1 MQRGRTALAC
11 LCLTV
16 LAGAACSSRPS
27 VASPPPSAPAATSA
41 SASGAAASRFPANL
55 VLSVLYFDDRT
66 GQSDLAWLRK
76 GMADMLV
83 AELARMPSV
92 MVMQRDRMEE
102 VFREQA
108 FQLSGRV
115 ADESVVRV
123 GRIAGATVIVTGSV
137 SVADGKLRIDAQLQ
151 GVEQGTILG
160 TASAEGKLTEVSAT
174 ARALVGKVVELLPH
188 GNERRLTVEQDDS
201 QGQGQGMVQAAKA
214 NDAGEMLSRQGKL
227 FQALEEFERAV
238 AADPMNP
245 SARSNYS
252 QAVRN
257 LSGADLL
264 RFSQAGSREQDRQLV
279 ARVVERLAG
288 QGMEATI
295 GAAQADLAVGGAMT
309 VRVPITI
316 RLSASALEAAR
327 ESARVLGGRSD
338 RAPAVPGGSGEALDL
353 VLASRP
359 ELNREFT
366 RQLGTPRRLYLR
378 LLATD
383 GRTIALFSGWRDWQ
397 LARWVAPVDDQHVQ
411 IRPDYVLAAEA
422 TFSGLTP
429 EQVAGVAGAR
439 LTVEPASHERNLL
452 RLEAVEEEPAAAH
465 QPPLQWGGRVQSDAA
480 PDLQGLRSELEQV
493 WNPPVTERGWGRGYL
508 PSNERTAVILAIVE
522 PGAGLKGDPRVSKPS
537 GDKDFDQAALAA
549 TRQAVQ
555 RWMATNPFVVRSPA
569 TAPGSGDQAHPVK
582 ESRSVKIRAHFR
594 ILKDVPSLNLLGALA
609 HLDPVPLTGVS
620 PLAAPASR

>member
-1 MQRGRTALAC
+1 MTQSGRTALAC
-11 LCLTV
+11 LCLT
-16 LAGAACSSRPS
+16 LLTGAACSSRPS
-27 VASPPPSAPAATSA
+27 AVSPPPSQPPAASA
-41 SASGAAASRFPANL
+41 SASGAAASRFPANI

-66 GQSDLAWLRK
+66 GQPDLAWLRK

-83 AELARMPSV
+83 AEFARMPSL

-137 SVADGKLRIDAQLQ
+137 SVVDGRLRIDAQLQ

-160 TASAEGKLTEVSAT
+160 TASAEGKLTEVAAT
-174 ARALVGKVVELLPH
+174 AKALVDKVVGLLPH
-188 GNERRLTVEQDDS
+188 GGERRMTVEQDGP
-201 QGQGQGMVQAAKA
+201 QGQGQGQGQGIVQAAKA
-214 NDAGEMLSRQGKL
+214 NEAGEMLSRQGKL

-245 SARSNYS
+245 SARSNYG

-288 QGMEATI
+288 QGMEAAI
-295 GAAQADLAVGGAMT
+295 GAARADSAAGGAMT
-309 VRVPITI
+309 VRVPVTI
-316 RLSASALEAAR
+316 RLSPSAVDAAR
-327 ESARVLGGRSD
+327 ESARSLGGRSD
-338 RAPAVPGGSGEALDL
+338 KAPAAPGQSGGTMDF

-378 LLATD
+378 LLSTD

-397 LARWVAPVDDQHVQ
+397 LARWLAPLDDQRVQ
-411 IRPDYVLAAEA
+411 IRPDYVLQAEA
-422 TFSGLTP
+422 IFSGLTM
-429 EQVAGVAGAR
+429 EQVAAVAGAR
-439 LTVEPASHERNLL
+439 LTVEPAGRERSLL
-452 RLEAVEEEPAAAH
+452 RVEVVEEEP
-465 QPPLQWGGRVQSDAA
+465 RDNTA
-480 PDLQGLRSELEQV
+480 PDVQILRSELEQA

-508 PSNERTAVILAIVE
+508 PSNERTAIVLAVLE
-522 PGAGLKGDPRVSKPS
+522 PGAGLRGEPRVSRPS
-537 GDKDFDQAALAA
+537 GDRDFDEAALAA
-549 TRQAVQ
+549 MRQAVQ
-555 RWMATNPFVVRSPA
+555 RWIAATPSASRAPAAASESAEQLSPA
-569 TAPGSGDQAHPVK
+569 R
-582 ESRSVKIRAHFR
+582 ESRLIKIRAQFR

-609 HLDPVPLTGVS
+609 QLDPVPLAGVN
-620 PLAAPASR
+620 PLALPASR